1 MSLEENRMSLEE
13 NKNLGRRIVDAI
25 NSGNLTAIDEVFA
38 SSYVDRTPFPGTT
51 PDRDGFKQG
60 LTKFRAAFPDFRYT
74 IEDEI
79 VSGDRLVHRL
89 SGKGTQK
96 GEFQGVPA
104 TGKQATW
111 SEIHIGRLVNGKVVE
126 HWGLE
131 DQLGMMQQLGLV
143 PATKVP
149 AVR

>member
-1 MSLEENRMSLEE
+1 MSLEENRMSSEE
-13 NKNLGRRIVDAI
+13 SKTLGRRIIEAV
-25 NSGNLTAIDEVFA
+25 NSGSLTTIDELFA
-38 SSYVDRTPFPGTT
+38 PGYVDRTAFPGST
-51 PDRDGFKQG
+51 PDREGYKQS

-79 VSGDRLVHRL
+79 VAGDKLVHRL
-89 SGKGTQK
+89 TGRGTQK

-126 HWGLE
+126 HWGLV
-131 DQLGMMQQLGLV
+131 DQLGMLQQLGLE
-143 PATKVP
+143 PAMKVP
-149 AVR
+149 AIR